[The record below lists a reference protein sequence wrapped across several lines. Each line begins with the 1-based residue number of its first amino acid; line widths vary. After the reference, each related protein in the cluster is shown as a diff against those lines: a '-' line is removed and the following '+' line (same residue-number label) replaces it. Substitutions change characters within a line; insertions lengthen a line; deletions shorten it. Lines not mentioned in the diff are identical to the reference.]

1 MSIIRESVF
10 SDNREVDAAQ
20 NIHFDYGPS
29 VLCALQKEWGF

>member
-1 MSIIRESVF
+1 MPIIYDSVF
-10 SDNREVDAAQ
+10 SNNRRVNAAQ